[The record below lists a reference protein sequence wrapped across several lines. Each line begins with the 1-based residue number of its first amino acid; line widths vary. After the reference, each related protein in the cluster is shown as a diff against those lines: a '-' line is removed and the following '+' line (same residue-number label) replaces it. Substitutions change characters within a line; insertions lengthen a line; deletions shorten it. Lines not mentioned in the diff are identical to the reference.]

1 MSEERVV
8 RVSGQ
13 CELTDEEIRVAITQ
27 LNEAKRHQDAEVV
40 FSFAGGEMVQRGN
53 ISIRGELI
61 GPPAIVLGGKSGPPL
76 HW

>member
-13 CELTDEEIRVAITQ
+13 CELTDEEIRVALTQ
-27 LNEAKRHQDAEVV
+27 LNEGKRYTDAEVV

-53 ISIRGELI
+53 ITVRGSLT
-61 GPPAIVLGGKSGPPL
+61 GPPSLQLGGRQGPL